1 MACEAINAWFN
12 ANQGI
17 NLLDCNIECCSG
29 DKCNNHNLTL
39 NILTTTTSPMNGN
52 ATLNTTTSPMDGNV
66 TLSTTISPMD
76 GNATGPGSTE
86 RPTTVAHGN
95 NK

>member
-1 MACEAINAWFN
+1 MIVSLCLFFSIITTGKAEACEAINAWFN

-29 DKCNNHNLTL
+29 DKCNSHNLTL
-39 NILTTTTSPMNGN
+39 DSLTTTTGPTDS
-52 ATLNTTTSPMDGNV
+52 NTTGAGASK
-66 TLSTTISPMD
+66 S
-76 GNATGPGSTE
+76 
-86 RPTTVAHGN
+86 PTTVVHGN